1 MKLVAR
7 STRPSR
13 GPRDE
18 PGVLADRIVRVARHS
33 FGEHG
38 WAGTS
43 IRGVARGA
51 DVDPALV
58 HYYFDS
64 KEALLDAAM
73 TPPPEWL
80 LSVAESVQAPIDRR
94 GEAIVRAML
103 RAWSTPDIAD
113 ALRSIVLTAAHVP
126 AARERLRFV
135 VSTALVEAAAAQLD
149 DDERVVRASL
159 VASHVIGVALVRSVW
174 EIEPL
179 ATMDDDRLVTL
190 LAPTIQRYL
199 VAPLPDVGRDR

>member
-1 MKLVAR
+1 M
-7 STRPSR
+7 
-13 GPRDE
+13 
-18 PGVLADRIVRVARHS
+18 LAESIVRAARHS

-38 WAGTS
+38 WAGTT
-43 IRGVARGA
+43 IRGIARAAG
-51 DVDPALV
+51 VDPALV
-58 HYYFDS
+58 HYYFSS

-73 TPPPEWL
+73 TPPPEWI
-80 LSVAESVQAPIDRR
+80 LSVAGSVEAPIDAR

-126 AARERLRFV
+126 AARDHLRYV
-135 VSTALVEAAAAQLD
+135 IATALVGAAAAHLD

-179 ATMDDDRLVTL
+179 ATIDDERLVAL
-190 LAPTIQRYL
+190 IAPTIQRYL
-199 VAPLPDVGRDR
+199 VEPLANGGDV